1 MKKKWGDNVLYEK
14 NSLLDLFSKLKVHT
28 TNYFHHNKNNQLLF
42 RHNKF
47 YKNHLIQLNVL
58 K

>member
-28 TNYFHHNKNNQLLF
+28 TNYFYHNKNNQLHF